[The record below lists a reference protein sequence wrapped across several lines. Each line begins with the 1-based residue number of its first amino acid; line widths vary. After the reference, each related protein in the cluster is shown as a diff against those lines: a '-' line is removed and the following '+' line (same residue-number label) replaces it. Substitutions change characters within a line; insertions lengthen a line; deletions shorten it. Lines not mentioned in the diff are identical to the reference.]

1 MKGWEILIYIG
12 VFIVWNIVVFFVYG
26 LDKYAAIHR
35 IRRIREDTL
44 LLISFFGGGVG
55 GLFGMCVFNHK
66 TRKWKFRILQ
76 PLMAVVTVI
85 GYFMIGRLFTGG

>member
-1 MKGWEILIYIG
+1 MIYTSVI
-12 VFIVWNIVVFFVYG
+12 VVWNMVVFLVYG
-26 LDKYAAIHR
+26 ADKYAAIHKM
-35 IRRIREDTL
+35 RRIREDTL

-76 PLMAVVTVI
+76 PLMAVITVI
-85 GYFMIGRLFTGG
+85 GYFAIKNLF